1 MHTSAVRTIV
11 AGVATPGAEDAT
23 LLDAAALAR
32 QTGADLHLVHAFDPP
47 ALGALVPDLH
57 SVYLHADDGREAR
70 LRRQL
75 REAMAAVAPGV
86 AFSVWVY
93 PDAPGDAILE
103 VARKVG
109 ADLVVVGASHH
120 GALGRA
126 VLGTAAE
133 RVVRGSSAPVLVLRE
148 PFLRPLRRV
157 LLTTDLSDLSA
168 RVHEAGLDMVDAL
181 FAGDAPEVR
190 SLAVV
195 TEGLVPPPLP
205 RDTLLHEAAMQ
216 LEEFL
221 ALRSPRGAPV
231 CPSVR
236 AGDPADEIAEA
247 AAELDADLLVMGT
260 HARHGV
266 RRLVLGSVAES
277 VLDGAPCNVL
287 VFPPAV
293 AAVLVE
299 SESESEP
306 EMVSAG

>member
-1 MHTSAVRTIV
+1 MPTSAIRTIV
-11 AGVATPGAEDAT
+11 AGVAHPGAEDAT
-23 LLDAAALAR
+23 LLDAAALAL

-47 ALGALVPDLH
+47 ALGALVPDMH
-57 SVYLHADDGREAR
+57 SVYLHADDSLEAR
-70 LRRQL
+70 LRKRL
-75 REAMAAVAPGV
+75 REAMVAVAPAV
-86 AFSVWVY
+86 PFSVWVF
-93 PDAPGDAILE
+93 PDSPGDAILE

-126 VLGTAAE
+126 VLGTAAQ
-133 RVVRGSSAPVLVLRE
+133 RVVRNSPAPVLVLRE

-157 LLTTDLSDLSA
+157 LLTTDLSELSA
-168 RVHEAGLDMVDAL
+168 RVHEAGLDLVDAL

-205 RDTLLHEAAMQ
+205 RDTLLHEAHMQ

-221 ALRSPRGAPV
+221 ALRRPRGAAV
-231 CPSVR
+231 CPTVR
-236 AGDPADEIAEA
+236 AGDPADQIAEA
-247 AAELDADLLVMGT
+247 AEDLDADLLVMGT

-266 RRLVLGSVAES
+266 RRLMLGSVAES

-287 VFPPAV
+287 VVPPVPAG
-293 AAVLVE
+293 AAAQA
-299 SESESEP
+299 EP
-306 EMVSAG
+306 AMAFAAG